1 MKRFTA
7 LLVTLFLC
15 MPLANAAKDNN
26 ANEFGSF
33 RIVLMVDPLRSTF
46 AGGTEK
52 VSKQKIQQAIA
63 IGALAKDWKVLKEL
77 SGRTELTT
85 TVNGKHVA
93 HVMVVYDDTGF
104 EIQYLDS
111 TNLLYTEKQ
120 EGSRMVRGINKNY
133 NVWIRELATAIS
145 NKAGE
150 PARVTAT
157 PAQSGA
163 ASTAPR
169 TPALGHAHAV
179 PSDSG
184 FAAITDVNAVPLRMA
199 GKDRYQHYL
208 TLPSPKA
215 FVVTEKG
222 DWKIFSKSADVM
234 ALGLDYCEQ
243 QTIGCWLYAVDD
255 KVVWN
260 ANPKLRYSRFEQ
272 LLKGVH

>member
-120 EGSRMVRGINKNY
+120 EGSRTLRGTEMQGTI
-133 NVWIRELATAIS
+133 
-145 NKAGE
+145 
-150 PARVTAT
+150 
-157 PAQSGA
+157 
-163 ASTAPR
+163 
-169 TPALGHAHAV
+169 
-179 PSDSG
+179 
-184 FAAITDVNAVPLRMA
+184 
-199 GKDRYQHYL
+199 
-208 TLPSPKA
+208 LP
-215 FVVTEKG
+215 
-222 DWKIFSKSADVM
+222 
-234 ALGLDYCEQ
+234 
-243 QTIGCWLYAVDD
+243 
-255 KVVWN
+255 
-260 ANPKLRYSRFEQ
+260 NPKDVQIAR
-272 LLKGVH
+272 LKAEVAALKVRLGED